1 MKSMLFIIH
10 SLIVVDKKIT
20 GSMFLVRVGTQKWGD
35 FLKMIALLTVKDFL
49 LMTKR
54 SKMYSNRQIYLSK
67 FRKKGP

>member
-10 SLIVVDKKIT
+10 SLIVVDKKIMA
-20 GSMFLVRVGTQKWGD
+20 SMFLVRAGTQKWGD

-49 LMTKR
+49 LMIKR